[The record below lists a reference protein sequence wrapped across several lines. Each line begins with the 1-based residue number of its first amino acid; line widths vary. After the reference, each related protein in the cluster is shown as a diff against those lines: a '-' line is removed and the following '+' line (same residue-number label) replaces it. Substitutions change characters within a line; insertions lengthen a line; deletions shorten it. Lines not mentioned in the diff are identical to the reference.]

1 MAKETKEELS
11 ATSVLPVD
19 TEGVVF
25 AGAPL
30 SAQSRNIHLD
40 GYELIS
46 ELGHGGM
53 GMVFLARQQKLNR
66 LVAIKSL
73 KVDAQNEEYGNWL
86 AKEAITMAALN
97 HPNIV
102 GIYGLQQDDKN
113 VYIIME
119 YIPGHTSIR
128 DLVTR
133 FKKIPEE
140 LVIRILISVVDGL
153 MYIHSKKFIHRDM
166 KPDNVLV
173 YTEVPIEGLSLQ
185 QIFELPETRIKI
197 CDFGIARHTTPE
209 KEKNKDGSNGGSA
222 MGSPNYMAPEQCCT
236 PDETDFRSD
245 IYALAGTAI
254 FMLTGKPPFQF
265 NDRESLMNYKM
276 EHDIPTPLEAGA
288 KVSSRF
294 SQIIA
299 KMGRLMPDERYQS
312 YPELLDDL
320 KQALERLPSQKA
332 TSWAQKRASFW
343 KKVNILTFAV
353 ILLAAFSLTYRYIHN
368 KYFKVRMIS
377 LSSSMGYWTGE
388 RSTWQVSQYNIEDK
402 PMVMTSLQP
411 TQPIRLLRPIH
422 PGQCL
427 DFSARHPVTGE
438 MLFEFSDDSN
448 NHSILKWNYL
458 LATKKNSFVFNV
470 NGSEHIIED
479 IQPKKG
485 NDWLSFHCEL
495 LPKGIVLYIEDEL
508 VCMVRTTAMTT
519 TFFTVQL
526 TTTPMA
532 SLKHIYIYDKK
543 K

>member
-53 GMVFLARQQKLNR
+53 GMVCLARQQKLNR

-185 QIFELPETRIKI
+185 QIFELPEP
-197 CDFGIARHTTPE
+197 A
-209 KEKNKDGSNGGSA
+209 
-222 MGSPNYMAPEQCCT
+222 
-236 PDETDFRSD
+236 
-245 IYALAGTAI
+245 
-254 FMLTGKPPFQF
+254 
-265 NDRESLMNYKM
+265 
-276 EHDIPTPLEAGA
+276 
-288 KVSSRF
+288 
-294 SQIIA
+294 
-299 KMGRLMPDERYQS
+299 
-312 YPELLDDL
+312 
-320 KQALERLPSQKA
+320 
-332 TSWAQKRASFW
+332 
-343 KKVNILTFAV
+343 
-353 ILLAAFSLTYRYIHN
+353 
-368 KYFKVRMIS
+368 
-377 LSSSMGYWTGE
+377 
-388 RSTWQVSQYNIEDK
+388 
-402 PMVMTSLQP
+402 
-411 TQPIRLLRPIH
+411 
-422 PGQCL
+422 
-427 DFSARHPVTGE
+427 
-438 MLFEFSDDSN
+438 
-448 NHSILKWNYL
+448 
-458 LATKKNSFVFNV
+458 
-470 NGSEHIIED
+470 
-479 IQPKKG
+479 
-485 NDWLSFHCEL
+485 
-495 LPKGIVLYIEDEL
+495 
-508 VCMVRTTAMTT
+508 
-519 TFFTVQL
+519 
-526 TTTPMA
+526 
-532 SLKHIYIYDKK
+532 
-543 K
+543 